1 MTKLTSCRFVRVE
14 SRIDGFF
21 DVIYVVFWSVYVID
35 KRDIYY
41 KKSRQNLTIDFDVFY
56 MSMIFIDFQ

>member
-1 MTKLTSCRFVRVE
+1 MV
-14 SRIDGFF
+14 FF

-56 MSMIFIDFQ
+56 ISMIFIDFQ